1 MPGSMLGLETLLNK
15 AQGLPSWSFQSRG
28 GGGNTEVEPC
38 LKAGCDRD
46 YDGAFDVD
54 TQVLW

>member
-1 MPGSMLGLETLLNK
+1 MLGLETLLNK
-15 AQGLPSWSFQSRG
+15 TQGLPSWSFQSRG

-38 LKAGCDRD
+38 LKAECDRD